1 MDEILEQLSIL
12 LSDSSLDEDLYIIYI
27 NFAVTAIKKYL
38 GNDTFT
44 KDYILKNFQDAVL
57 LLVWNS
63 VESRKNNNIKSK
75 TEGNRSVTYTDSTRA
90 FTITEDVAELLPAPY
105 IRMFY

>member
-1 MDEILEQLSIL
+1 MHRA
-12 LSDSSLDEDLYIIYI
+12 IYET
-27 NFAVTAIKKYL
+27 F
-38 GNDTFT
+38 NDVVLT
-44 KDYILKNFQDAVL
+44 KDVVINHKDHN
-57 LLVWNS
+57 
-63 VESRKNNNIKSK
+63 RKNNNIKSK

>member
-1 MDEILEQLSIL
+1 M
-12 LSDSSLDEDLYIIYI
+12 
-27 NFAVTAIKKYL
+27 
-38 GNDTFT
+38 
-44 KDYILKNFQDAVL
+44 
-57 LLVWNS
+57 LVWNS